1 MPHESERR
9 LRMSLFTVPDV
20 SIGLAPLT
28 PQNSQFDQ
36 RRLDY
41 LEGMTRYLNNLF
53 QDLQKRHSQP
63 EALSRLEKLVA
74 QLPYSELVEID
85 AKRAPAVTAIANAR
99 DRIAF
104 NQERLRISFLDGH

>member
-1 MPHESERR
+1 MRLMPHESERR

-20 SIGLAPLT
+20 SIGRAPLT

-41 LEGMTRYLNNLF
+41 LEGMTRYLNHLF
-53 QDLQKRHSQP
+53 HDLQKRHSQP
-63 EALSRLEKLVA
+63 EALLRLQKLVA
-74 QLPYSELVEID
+74 QLPYSELAEID
-85 AKRAPAVTAIANAR
+85 ATRSPAVTAIAGAH

-104 NQERLRISFLDGH
+104 NQDRLKI

>member
-1 MPHESERR
+1 MVRLMPHESERR

-20 SIGLAPLT
+20 SIGRAPLT

-53 QDLQKRHSQP
+53 QDLEKRYSQE
-63 EALSRLEKLVA
+63 EALSRLQKSIA
-74 QLPYSELVEID
+74 QLPYSELVEIGQ
-85 AKRAPAVTAIANAR
+85 N
-99 DRIAF
+99 RI
-104 NQERLRISFLDGH
+104 